1 MMFDKHLFQT
11 NLYYL
16 WKKIINVVFIHKYE
30 DSNQFEL
37 YSSTFPIQN
46 SEQLSTPSL
55 VDIWRSGKFMQ
66 VTSQYAFLQ
75 SFILKMIIFLVSNN
89 YLFEIFPNKLF

>member
-1 MMFDKHLFQT
+1 MMFDKRLFQS
-11 NLYYL
+11 NLHYL

-46 SEQLSTPSL
+46 LDQLTTPPL
-55 VDIWRSGKFMQ
+55 VDIWQSGKFIQ
-66 VTSQYAFLQ
+66 VTSYYTFFKVL
-75 SFILKMIIFLVSNN
+75 
-89 YLFEIFPNKLF
+89 